1 MYQASSNGINPS
13 DDAKMA
19 DGTYSGSMTRDFPEG
34 GIRVSDAE
42 RDRAIAELSEHFQA
56 GRLTHDEFDDRS
68 TRALQARTGDNLRA
82 LFTDLPLATSAGA
95 PPAPAP
101 VPGPGDDADPAE
113 TGEPP
118 LPEHHHGQWPVGR
131 IVIACVIAS
140 IVIGN
145 VTGAITSGSQHVGS
159 VGWVLPVVILLIV
172 LRRMGRR

>member
-1 MYQASSNGINPS
+1 
-13 DDAKMA
+13 
-19 DGTYSGSMTRDFPEG
+19 MTRDFPEG

-68 TRALQARTGDNLRA
+68 TRALQAQTGDDLRA

-101 VPGPGDDADPAE
+101 ADDADPAE
-113 TGEPP
+113 TGSPP

-145 VTGAITSGSQHVGS
+145 VAGAVTSGSQHVGS
-159 VGWVLPVVILLIV
+159 VGWLLPVVILLIV